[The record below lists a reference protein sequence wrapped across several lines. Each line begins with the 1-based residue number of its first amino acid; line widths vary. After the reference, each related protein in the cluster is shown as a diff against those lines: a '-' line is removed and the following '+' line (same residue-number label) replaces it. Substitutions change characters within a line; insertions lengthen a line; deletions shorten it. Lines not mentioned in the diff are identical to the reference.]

1 MKPQT
6 AAFLGAADRALAHAI
21 ANLGI
26 NIPDQAARLAYHAQ
40 FHAAQALIFERTDK
54 ISRQH
59 KGVSKEFH
67 RIARSEAGLPPGAAA
82 SLSKAYRYKEIA
94 DYDVGTVVPITYARA
109 RDAIAT
115 AESFVGAVRD
125 VLT

>member
-59 KGVSKEFH
+59 KG
-67 RIARSEAGLPPGAAA
+67 A
-82 SLSKAYRYKEIA
+82 
-94 DYDVGTVVPITYARA
+94 
-109 RDAIAT
+109 
-115 AESFVGAVRD
+115 
-125 VLT
+125 